1 MAAED
6 TIEADFVVVGAGS
19 AGCVMAARL
28 TEDPTNKVV
37 LLEAGGD
44 DNHFWIHVPLGFGKT
59 FADPKVNWMFETEP
73 DPRSRGRRMY
83 WPRGKVLG
91 GSSSINGMIY
101 IRGQHEDFDHW
112 RQLGNPGW
120 SSTDVLPYFKRSESQ
135 ERGGDDYHGGD
146 GPLAVSD
153 VRYTHPICDAFIEA
167 AVQLGFPRNNDFNG
181 KVQEGVGYQ
190 QTTTRNGKRWSTAV
204 GYLKPAMKRPNL
216 RVITNALTERVT
228 FEGKRAVGV
237 VFQEAGVTRSV
248 RARKEVILCGGAIG
262 SPHILL
268 LSGVGPA
275 EHLREHGIEIVHHLP
290 GVGQSLQDH
299 YSGAIKLRC
308 NQKITLNDVMQSNVR
323 KLGVGLDYI
332 LRRRGPLTMGVG
344 PVALFART
352 RPERASP
359 DVKFTLSPFSADNP
373 AKGLHDFSGF
383 TLIGYQLRP
392 DSRGELKLR
401 SVDPRDTPAM
411 FPNYLTAE
419 NDQRTIVDSLK
430 LCRKFLATD
439 HLRRF
444 IESEYLPGPN
454 VQSDEDLLE
463 YARNTGGTTFHQT
476 STCRM
481 GPDPLAVVDAELR
494 VRGTEGL
501 RVVDAS
507 IMPTVASG
515 NTNAPTIMIAE
526 KASDMIRGKAPLT
539 AAA

>member
-1 MAAED
+1 MAE
-6 TIEADFVVVGAGS
+6 ILEADYVVVGAGS

-28 TEDPTNKVV
+28 TEDPNTSVT
-37 LLEAGGD
+37 LLEAGGN

-73 DPRSRGRRMY
+73 DGRGRRMY

-120 SSTDVLPYFKRSESQ
+120 SSGDVLPYFRRSVSQ
-135 ERGGDDYHGGD
+135 ERGADEYHATD

-153 VRYTHPICDAFIEA
+153 VRYTHPLCDAFIEA

-181 KVQEGVGYQ
+181 KMQEGVGYQ
-190 QTTTRNGKRWSTAV
+190 QTTTKNGKRWSTAV
-204 GYLKPAMKRPNL
+204 GYLKPAMGRPNL
-216 RVITNALTERVT
+216 RVITRALTDRVI
-228 FEGKRAVGV
+228 FEGKRAVGIA
-237 VFQEAGVTRSV
+237 FQENGVSKV
-248 RARKEVILCGGAIG
+248 IRARREVILCAGAIG

-275 EHLREHGIEIVHHLP
+275 EHLQDHGIEVVHHLP
-290 GVGQSLQDH
+290 GVGKSLQDH
-299 YSGAIKLRC
+299 YSGAVKLRC
-308 NQKITLNDVMQSNVR
+308 NQKITFNDTMQSPLR
-323 KLGVGLDYI
+323 KLGVGLNYL

-344 PVALFART
+344 PVALFGKT
-352 RPERASP
+352 RPEYASP

-401 SVDPRDTPAM
+401 SGDPRDTPAM
-411 FPNYLTAE
+411 FPNYLSAE
-419 NDQRTIVDSLK
+419 LDQRTIVDSLK
-430 LCRKFLATD
+430 WCRRFLETD
-439 HLRRF
+439 HLKRY
-444 IESEYLPGPN
+444 IESEYLPGAD
-454 VQSDEDLLE
+454 VQSDDELLD
-463 YARNTGGTTFHQT
+463 YARRTGGTTFHQT

-481 GPDPLAVVDAELR
+481 GPDAMAVVDAELR
-494 VRGTEGL
+494 VHGLEGL

-526 KASDMIRGKAPLT
+526 KASDMIRGRAPL
-539 AAA
+539 AAAA

>member
-1 MAAED
+1 
-6 TIEADFVVVGAGS
+6 
-19 AGCVMAARL
+19 
-28 TEDPTNKVV
+28 
-37 LLEAGGD
+37 
-44 DNHFWIHVPLGFGKT
+44 
-59 FADPKVNWMFETEP
+59 MFETEP
-73 DPRSRGRRMY
+73 DPGGRRMY

-135 ERGGDDYHGGD
+135 ERGGDAWHGGD

-167 AVQLGFPRNNDFNG
+167 TVELGFPRNNDFNG

-216 RVITNALTERVT
+216 RVITHALTERVI
-228 FEGKRAVGV
+228 FEGKRAVGIA
-237 VFQEAGVTRSV
+237 FQEAGVARFIRT
-248 RARKEVILCGGAIG
+248 RKEVILCGGAIG

-268 LSGVGPA
+268 LSGVGPEA
-275 EHLREHGIEIVHHLP
+275 HLREHGIDVVHHLP

-308 NQKITLNDVMQSNVR
+308 NQKITLNDVMRSNVR
-323 KLGVGLDYI
+323 KLGVGLDYM

-352 RPERASP
+352 RPELASP

-401 SVDPRDTPAM
+401 SADPRDTPAM
-411 FPNYLTAE
+411 FPNYLSAE
-419 NDQRTIVDSLK
+419 NDRRTIVDSLK
-430 LCRKFLATD
+430 LCREFLATD

-444 IESEYLPGPN
+444 IDSEYLPGPH

-463 YARNTGGTTFHQT
+463 YARKTGGTTFHQT

-481 GPDPLAVVDAELR
+481 GPDPMAVVDAELR
-494 VRGTEGL
+494 VHGMEGL

-526 KASDMIRGKAPLT
+526 KASDMIRGRAPL
-539 AAA
+539 AAAA